1 MTDQELIDAALAV
14 REHAYCPYSDFR
26 VGAAL
31 IDDQG
36 RVVIEVAAQFR
47 QGRVHIGCNVENASY
62 PQGNCAETSAI
73 AAMVAAGGKKIVT
86 IAIAGG
92 SDNAAACTPC
102 GGCRQCINEFANE
115 NTRIIVINDD
125 ADWHHYTM
133 AELLPASF
141 HL

>member
-14 REHAYCPYSDFR
+14 RENAYCPYSGFE

-36 RVVIEVAAQFR
+36 QMHV
-47 QGRVHIGCNVENASY
+47 GCNVENAAY

-73 AAMVAAGGKKIVT
+73 GAMVAAGGKTIVT
-86 IAIAGG
+86 IAVAGG
-92 SDNAAACTPC
+92 SDAVTACTPC
-102 GGCRQCINEFANE
+102 GGCRQRINEFADAQ
-115 NTRIIVINDD
+115 TRVIVIDD
-125 ADWHHYTM
+125 DGDWHTFSM
-133 AELLPASF
+133 PELLPASF

>member
-14 REHAYCPYSDFR
+14 RKNAYCPYSGYY

-31 IDDQG
+31 VDDQG
-36 RVVIEVAAQFR
+36 NLHV
-47 QGRVHIGCNVENASY
+47 GCNVENAAY

-73 AAMVAAGGKKIVT
+73 GAMIASGGKKILS
-86 IAIAGG
+86 IAVAGG
-92 SDNAAACTPC
+92 HEAITACTPC
-102 GGCRQCINEFANE
+102 GGCRQRINEFADSA
-115 NTRIIVINDD
+115 TRIIVMSEDGSWQVYPN
-125 ADWHHYTM
+125 

>member
-14 REHAYCPYSDFR
+14 RVNAYCPYSGFQ

-36 RVVIEVAAQFR
+36 QMHV
-47 QGRVHIGCNVENASY
+47 GCNVENAAY

-73 AAMVAAGGKKIVT
+73 GAMVAAGGKTIVM
-86 IAIAGG
+86 IAVAGG
-92 SDNAAACTPC
+92 SDAVTACTPC
-102 GGCRQCINEFANE
+102 GGCRQRINEFADAQ
-115 NTRIIVINDD
+115 TRVIVIDD
-125 ADWHHYTM
+125 DGDWHTFSM
-133 AELLPASF
+133 PELLPASF

>member
-31 IDDQG
+31 IDD
-36 RVVIEVAAQFR
+36 